1 MTVTLSDMLSMMM
14 PSASHR
20 RRQPG
25 EQQWRVASV
34 ALTAVLITVVM
45 ALSCGVCIVVAVLY
59 RRLHY
64 GHRRG
69 HVYSFGCADGVGR
82 DGGDD
87 DDDDG
92 GDDDDDDD
100 NDGDGIGQRG
110 DGKTI
115 VAGDHPKAEA
125 VLQAH
130 NGVKN
135 KLKF

>member
-1 MTVTLSDMLSMMM
+1 
-14 PSASHR
+14 
-20 RRQPG
+20 
-25 EQQWRVASV
+25 
-34 ALTAVLITVVM
+34 M
-45 ALSCGVCIVVAVLY
+45 ALSCGVCVVVAILY
-59 RRLHY
+59 RRLQNSQS
-64 GHRRG
+64 RG
-69 HVYSFGCADGVGR
+69 HVYSLGCAGGVGR

-92 GDDDDDDD
+92 GGGD
-100 NDGDGIGQRG
+100 NDDGNDSDGIGQRG

-115 VAGDHPKAEA
+115 VAGGRPKAET